1 MNNKLKN
8 IQMANILLEQK
19 YLREQAETKTGTTIT
34 TGVTQTTGSTQTPPS
49 NQQSQPS
56 KPNLITLSEPQK
68 KELEKKVKDNA
79 LMKCVGKPQFVVK
92 IGEKNIHSND
102 NGKTFCI
109 G

>member
-1 MNNKLKN
+1 
-8 IQMANILLEQK
+8 MANILLEQK

-34 TGVTQTTGSTQTPPS
+34 TGSTQTPPS

-56 KPNLITLSEPQK
+56 KPNSITLSEPQK

-92 IGEKNIHSND
+92 IGEKNIHWND

>member
-1 MNNKLKN
+1 
-8 IQMANILLEQK
+8 
-19 YLREQAETKTGTTIT
+19 
-34 TGVTQTTGSTQTPPS
+34 
-49 NQQSQPS
+49 
-56 KPNLITLSEPQK
+56 LSELQK